1 MNQLQTWQSLTPSV
15 TAGDCHQRASD
26 QTDDMATPSPS
37 VFNRGALGAVIADP
51 LPTPPLPTPPPV
63 RRNVI
68 RYSDRE
74 IAPALGHRR
83 GPLLAPRTRAM
94 GTD

>member
-37 VFNRGALGAVIADP
+37 VFNRGALGAVIANP
-51 LPTPPLPTPPPV
+51 LPSPPSNPSTG
-63 RRNVI
+63 
-68 RYSDRE
+68 
-74 IAPALGHRR
+74 APQCHSIQ
-83 GPLLAPRTRAM
+83 
-94 GTD
+94 